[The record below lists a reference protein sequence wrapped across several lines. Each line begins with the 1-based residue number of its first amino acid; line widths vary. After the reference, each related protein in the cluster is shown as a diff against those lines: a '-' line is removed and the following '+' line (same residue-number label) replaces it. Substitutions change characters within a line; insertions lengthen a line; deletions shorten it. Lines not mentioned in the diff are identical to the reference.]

1 MEPIT
6 KKRTYAVLID
16 MALSNLVVA
25 GVEAAIRKKVK
36 VKNEAVHNLL
46 NPTLITWGLEY
57 AQLKCCS
64 QTVGYKLMGLKLE
77 SEDGS
82 PLTSSQIIRRMAYRD
97 FASSISYMK
106 DKENFTQ
113 DEGRSLPQ
121 DRFSHTIVKTK
132 ST

>member
-1 MEPIT
+1 MKPIT
-6 KKRTYAVLID
+6 KKRTFAVLID
-16 MALSNLVVA
+16 MTLSSIVTA
-25 GVEAAIRKKVK
+25 AVEAALRKK
-36 VKNEAVHNLL
+36 VKNEAVHNLVT
-46 NPTLITWGLEY
+46 PTLITWGLEY
-57 AQLKCCS
+57 GQLKCHG

-106 DKENFTQ
+106 DRENFSR
-113 DEGRSLPQ
+113 DEGRSLAQ
-121 DRFSHTIVKTK
+121 DRFSHTVVTTK